1 MLANAGQK
9 GFLVTKWLG
18 LKEGGF
24 QVTQGPVILT
34 SPPQHQGSLVVLQ
47 TGKRHL
53 EPGTPFFSPSPRDT
67 AYHDRAD
74 SGPLPYCQC

>member
-9 GFLVTKWLG
+9 GLLVTKWLG

-34 SPPQHQGSLVVLQ
+34 SPPQHRGSLVV
-47 TGKRHL
+47 
-53 EPGTPFFSPSPRDT
+53 
-67 AYHDRAD
+67 HDRAD